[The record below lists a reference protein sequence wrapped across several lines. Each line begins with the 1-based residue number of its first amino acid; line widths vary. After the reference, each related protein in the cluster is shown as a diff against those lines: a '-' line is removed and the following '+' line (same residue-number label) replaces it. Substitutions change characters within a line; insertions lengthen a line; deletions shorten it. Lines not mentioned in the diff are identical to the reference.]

1 MRKKGFLSIVT
12 CLIALLCLNACSN
25 NDSANSADQIKGGSM
40 SNEGLK
46 NAIKQMEDSIVTMQ
60 KTNKNI
66 PSLAQIELINR
77 LKLFYHAFPTDKYA
91 ADCLF
96 KIHIKY
102 SDLNSQKNAMAYG
115 DTLLKN
121 FPNYSNRDFLLE
133 SMGSSYDVVIEP
145 RDTSK
150 VRYYYTMLLKEGAIS
165 AAKREDLKLR
175 LKYIKLDFFKYTD
188 FLSTQEAKRK
198 K

>member
-1 MRKKGFLSIVT
+1 MRKKCFLSSVT

-188 FLSTQEAKRK
+188 FLSKQEAKRK

>member
-77 LKLFYHAFPTDKYA
+77 LKLFYQAFPTDKYA

-188 FLSTQEAKRK
+188 FLSKQEAKRK

>member
-1 MRKKGFLSIVT
+1 MMKNCFLSLVT
-12 CLIALLCLNACSN
+12 CLITLLCLNACSN
-25 NDSANSADQIKGGSM
+25 NDSANSADQIKSGSM
-40 SNEGLK
+40 SSEGLK

-77 LKLFYHAFPTDKYA
+77 LKLFYQAFPTDKYA

>member
-1 MRKKGFLSIVT
+1 MKNCFLSLVT
-12 CLIALLCLNACSN
+12 CLITLLCLNACSN
-25 NDSANSADQIKGGSM
+25 NDSANSADQIKSGSM
-40 SNEGLK
+40 SSEGLK

-60 KTNKNI
+60 KSNKGI
-66 PSLAQIELINR
+66 PNLIQIELINR
-77 LKLFYHAFPTDKYA
+77 LKSFYRAFPTDKYA

-150 VRYYYTMLLKEGAIS
+150 VRYYYTMLLKKGAIS

>member
-77 LKLFYHAFPTDKYA
+77 LKLFYQAFPTDKYA

>member
-188 FLSTQEAKRK
+188 FLSKQEAKRK

>member
-1 MRKKGFLSIVT
+1 MKKYFLSIVT

-25 NDSANSADQIKGGSM
+25 NDSANSADQIKGGFM

-60 KTNKNI
+60 KTKKNI

-77 LKLFYHAFPTDKYA
+77 LKLFYQAFPKDKYA

-165 AAKREDLKLR
+165 AAKREELKLR
-175 LKYIKLDFFKYTD
+175 LKYIKLDFYKYTD
-188 FLSTQEAKRK
+188 FLSTQAAKRK

>member
-1 MRKKGFLSIVT
+1 MRKKCFLSSVT

-77 LKLFYHAFPTDKYA
+77 LKLFYYAFPTDKYA

>member
-1 MRKKGFLSIVT
+1 MKKGFLSSVT

-175 LKYIKLDFFKYTD
+175 LKYIKLNFFKYTD

>member
-1 MRKKGFLSIVT
+1 MMNKCFLSLVT
-12 CLIALLCLNACSN
+12 CLIALLCLTACSN
-25 NDSANSADQIKGGSM
+25 NDSANSADQIKGDSM
-40 SNEGLK
+40 SSAGLK
-46 NAIKQMEDSIVTMQ
+46 NAIKQMEDSIVSMQ

-66 PSLAQIELINR
+66 PSLVQIELINR
-77 LKLFYHAFPTDKYA
+77 LKLFYQVFPKDKYA

-133 SMGSSYDVVIEP
+133 SMGSSYDVAIEP

>member
-77 LKLFYHAFPTDKYA
+77 LKLFYQAFPTDKYA

-145 RDTSK
+145 RDTTK

>member
-1 MRKKGFLSIVT
+1 MRKKCFLSSVT

-25 NDSANSADQIKGGSM
+25 NDSANSADQIKGASM

-77 LKLFYHAFPTDKYA
+77 LKLFYQAFPTDKYA